1 MKRIPM
7 LVLLLAAA
15 CSKSEEPAPAA
26 APAAEAAPAT
36 AVPITNDPRQGAAQ
50 ITGARGVAEKA
61 NAANAQREAEAKAAL
76 EAQ

>member
-1 MKRIPM
+1 MKRMLP

-15 CSKSEEPAPAA
+15 CSKTEAP
-26 APAAEAAPAT
+26 APAAEAAPAPP
-36 AVPITNDPRQGAAQ
+36 VPITNDPRQGAAQ
-50 ITGARGVAEKA
+50 ITGAQGVAEKA